1 MDIPE
6 RLSKSFKNKE
16 VLDQIK
22 GQTIDQIKNIVQE
35 DKDKLNIDKSVKN
48 LIEIRS
54 FDELI
59 KTCDQKKEIKLK
71 YELENNVSL
80 VSFEKNRIEIS
91 FNEDLSKDFLKIISS
106 KLFDWTGERWII
118 TLSKKQ
124 GELTK
129 KQIKT
134 KNKQD
139 MLENAKKTKTYKTIK
154 EIFDD
159 AELVDVKNE
168 EIND

>member
-1 MDIPE
+1 M
-6 RLSKSFKNKE
+6 N
-16 VLDQIK
+16 
-22 GQTIDQIKNIVQE
+22 
-35 DKDKLNIDKSVKN
+35 
-48 LIEIRS
+48 
-54 FDELI
+54 
-59 KTCDQKKEIKLK
+59 
-71 YELENNVSL
+71 L

-129 KQIKT
+129 KQIKV
-134 KNKQD
+134 KNKKD

>member
-1 MDIPE
+1 M
-6 RLSKSFKNKE
+6 N
-16 VLDQIK
+16 
-22 GQTIDQIKNIVQE
+22 
-35 DKDKLNIDKSVKN
+35 
-48 LIEIRS
+48 
-54 FDELI
+54 
-59 KTCDQKKEIKLK
+59 
-71 YELENNVSL
+71 L

>member
-1 MDIPE
+1 M
-6 RLSKSFKNKE
+6 N
-16 VLDQIK
+16 
-22 GQTIDQIKNIVQE
+22 
-35 DKDKLNIDKSVKN
+35 
-48 LIEIRS
+48 
-54 FDELI
+54 
-59 KTCDQKKEIKLK
+59 
-71 YELENNVSL
+71 L

-91 FNEDLSKDFLKIISS
+91 FKEDLSKDFLKIISS

-129 KQIKT
+129 KQIKV
-134 KNKQD
+134 KNKKD